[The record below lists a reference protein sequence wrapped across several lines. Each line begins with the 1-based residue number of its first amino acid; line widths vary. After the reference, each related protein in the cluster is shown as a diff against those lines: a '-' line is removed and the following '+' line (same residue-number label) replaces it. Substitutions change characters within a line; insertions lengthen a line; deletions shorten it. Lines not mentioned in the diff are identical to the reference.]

1 VVVGGGGTPKRDDD
15 LFSWQKVTDPLCF
28 AYFGA
33 KSAMTS
39 SIERERER
47 EKTLISMMG
56 KKEDE

>member
-28 AYFGA
+28 AYFDA

-39 SIERERER
+39 SIERER